1 MSGQGKVEQENSQQ
15 LTTIDG
21 FTPNVDRMW
30 IEVNQFGFS
39 WVLFTL
45 IYSPACWPLQEK
57 NKNLQLTTKI
67 PSGNPISCAPCLC
80 AL

>member
-30 IEVNQFGFS
+30 IATHANG
-39 WVLFTL
+39 
-45 IYSPACWPLQEK
+45 EK
-57 NKNLQLTTKI
+57 VATC
-67 PSGNPISCAPCLC
+67 SR
-80 AL
+80 